1 MISGYQDIT
10 SWDKTHTNPHTST
23 HAHTHTS
30 TYTRTGKHKI
40 SHSQARQIIFNLR
53 KKMIDKKC
61 AHTNSVI

>member
-10 SWDKTHTNPHTST
+10 SWDKTHTNPHTSM

-30 TYTRTGKHKI
+30 THTRTGKHKI

-53 KKMIDKKC
+53 KKK
-61 AHTNSVI
+61 